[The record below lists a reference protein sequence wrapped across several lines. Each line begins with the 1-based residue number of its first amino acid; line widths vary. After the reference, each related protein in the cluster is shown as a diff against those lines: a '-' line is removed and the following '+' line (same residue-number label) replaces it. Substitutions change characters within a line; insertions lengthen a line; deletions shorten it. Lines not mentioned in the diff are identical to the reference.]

1 LIASAIFFPGLQQKK
16 NIRSRQLLEQ
26 ETEAMTVRRT
36 NGNGG
41 PCAMLG
47 LLIGETNLTFVYRCR
62 ALLRAYVPKRFVHI
76 EPFTCCPDHPQS
88 RYSHLKKP
96 PRQGNSNHD

>member
-1 LIASAIFFPGLQQKK
+1 MIRRTLLSWQKK

-26 ETEAMTVRRT
+26 ETEAIDEKTVRRT

-47 LLIGETNLTFVYRCR
+47 PLRETRWTHERVAKVLGVGRRTPYRYASGDVQIPEPSSTLAAAPR
-62 ALLRAYVPKRFVHI
+62 ATAAHYL
-76 EPFTCCPDHPQS
+76 
-88 RYSHLKKP
+88 
-96 PRQGNSNHD
+96 

>member
-1 LIASAIFFPGLQQKK
+1 LIASAIFFPGLEQKK

-26 ETEAMTVRRT
+26 ETEAIDEKTVRRT

-47 LLIGETNLTFVYRCR
+47 PLRETR
-62 ALLRAYVPKRFVHI
+62 
-76 EPFTCCPDHPQS
+76 
-88 RYSHLKKP
+88 
-96 PRQGNSNHD
+96 